1 VLLVSVLI
9 SSILL
14 KRKGLITRTSPRRI
28 LSVTAHNAVDASLGV
43 VMMAGVSTIMT
54 HVGMTSTLARGIA
67 ETINGVIYPVVAP
80 FVGVMGAFLTGSN
93 NNSNILFGALQ
104 AEAAALLK
112 LNVPLILAAQNAGGS
127 LGSVMSP
134 TKLIVSCTT
143 VGLGGQ
149 EGKVLRKMIGYG
161 LIPIIIVAVATGIW
175 SWLLSSGA

>member
-1 VLLVSVLI
+1 
-9 SSILL
+9 
-14 KRKGLITRTSPRRI
+14 
-28 LSVTAHNAVDASLGV
+28 
-43 VMMAGVSTIMT
+43 
-54 HVGMTSTLARGIA
+54 
-67 ETINGVIYPVVAP
+67 
-80 FVGVMGAFLTGSN
+80 MGAFLTGSN

-175 SWLLSSGA
+175 SWLLSGGA